1 MEKSREAGRS
11 LTKKRK
17 EHGQK
22 RIIVEHLTDPKR
34 ATFVILKNYASTHV
48 RQERWSLTSKERRE
62 VSRKS
67 FVKKAEVPGGVKS
80 LEKSIIARIARSGFV
95 KPIRNGLRKIN
106 NLIQSRPSRAETGMA
121 RRFNGIRF
129 QKEELMR

>member
-1 MEKSREAGRS
+1 M
-11 LTKKRK
+11 
-17 EHGQK
+17 
-22 RIIVEHLTDPKR
+22 EHLTDPKR

-67 FVKKAEVPGGVKS
+67 FVKKGEVPGGVES
-80 LEKSIIARIARSGFV
+80 LEKSIIARIVQDWSGFV

-129 QKEELMR
+129 QKEELTR